1 MALENTD
8 YLKVR
13 IFWDIDGTLI
23 RTNGAAAIP
32 FKNAIMNFI
41 GSSIEL
47 DRKKLS
53 GFTDYEIIQA
63 IFADLKLEV
72 EVSQIEEILSE
83 YTTNLPNSLKV
94 GNVIRINSISD
105 VLMELENS
113 SQFENAIATGNCYP
127 GAVTKLNHVGL
138 FKYFKPEQIF
148 HANLQH
154 TSRDQIIES
163 AKKSLVPGQ
172 MGIIV
177 GDSPKDI
184 ASAQKNDLKVLAV
197 ATGMHSEEDLLNIQK
212 INVVRTD
219 WEKNELLEAIYKISK
234 I

>member
-1 MALENTD
+1 MTLEHNVD
-8 YLKVR
+8 KKVR

-138 FKYFKPEQIF
+138 LKYFKPEHIF

-163 AKKSLVPGQ
+163 AKKSLIPGQ

-184 ASAQKNDLKVLAV
+184 ASAQKNNLKVLAV

-212 INVVRTD
+212 INVVRTN
-219 WEKNELLEAIYKISK
+219 WEKNELLEAIYKISEN
-234 I
+234 